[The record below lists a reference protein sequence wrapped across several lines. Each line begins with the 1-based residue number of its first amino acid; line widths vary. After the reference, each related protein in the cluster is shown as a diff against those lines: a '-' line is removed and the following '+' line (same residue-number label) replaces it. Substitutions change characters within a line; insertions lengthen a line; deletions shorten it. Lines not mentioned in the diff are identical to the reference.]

1 MQSRST
7 SPKVI
12 LVTGGSSGIG
22 RAIAGHLAAQ
32 GHRVYGTSRSAKLG
46 DTLDGFSLV
55 NLDVTDP
62 DSIRHALSLIKRE
75 AGRLDVLIN
84 NAGLGMAGPI
94 ECTSDAEARELF
106 DTNVFGVLNVCRQ
119 AIPLLRE
126 TGSAHLINI
135 TSIAGKVALP
145 YRGIYAATKHAVEGL
160 TESLSMEVKPFG
172 IAVSILEPGDFKT
185 NINATRRVA
194 AQVDPKW
201 YGPTFSRTLTQ
212 IEEEVETA
220 SDPILIAQVVSRI
233 LSSSSPRLRYRVGTR
248 MQRLSVHIKYWLSG
262 RMFERILMKH
272 YDLD

>member
-32 GHRVYGTSRSAKLG
+32 GHRVYGTSRSAKWG

-62 DSIRHALSLIKRE
+62 DSIERALALIKRE
-75 AGRLDVLIN
+75 AGTLDVLIN

-94 ECTSDAEARELF
+94 ECTSDQEARALF
-106 DTNVFGVLNVCRQ
+106 DTNMFGVLNVCRQ
-119 AIPLLRE
+119 AIPMLRE
-126 TGSAHLINI
+126 AGGGHLINI
-135 TSIAGKVALP
+135 TSIAAKSLP

-172 IAVSILEPGDFKT
+172 IAVSIIEPGDFKT
-185 NINATRRVA
+185 NINATGA
-194 AQVDPKW
+194 W
-201 YGPTFSRTLTQ
+201 LRTW
-212 IEEEVETA
+212 IPSGTA
-220 SDPILIAQVVSRI
+220 PRFHAP
-233 LSSSSPRLRYRVGTR
+233 SPRSKRR
-248 MQRLSVHIKYWLSG
+248 
-262 RMFERILMKH
+262 
-272 YDLD
+272 